1 MPVVYQIKVTEGYG
15 AGSVYTLPADGEV
28 IIGRHSKCGIRI
40 LDPDISRR
48 QAKLT
53 TQFGK
58 WAVVPISSTVNTYF
72 DGHAIFE
79 PKVLRHTDHI
89 VVGTTLLVVEITRT

>member
-1 MPVVYQIKVTEGYG
+1 MPVVYRIKVTEGYG
-15 AGSVYTLPADGEV
+15 AGSVYTLPRDGEV

-58 WAVVPISSTVNTYF
+58 WAVVPISSTVKAPA
-72 DGHAIFE
+72 GRRLRLRSGIRR
-79 PKVLRHTDHI
+79 VLRW
-89 VVGTTLLVVEITRT
+89 